1 MKAFN
6 PSGIVVLI
14 IAFLVAK
21 KGFKLNNLLS
31 VLVAVFIYYFVGEA
45 TEGNYGILNP
55 YKKPL
60 DISN

>member
-6 PSGIVVLI
+6 PKGIVVLI

-21 KGFKLNNLLS
+21 KGLKLNNLFS
-31 VLVAVFIYYFVGEA
+31 VLIAILSYYFVGEV
-45 TEGNYGILNP
+45 TGGNYGILNP
-55 YKKPL
+55 YKKPV